1 MLQCN
6 FGQITDE
13 CNFEELAFYIN
24 FVSIIIMT
32 VASTADPNNV
42 GIKQLPSSTLI
53 AFLTVSQD
61 KEKWDKKSDNF
72 DSIPNTI
79 RKIGN
84 PIFLDI
90 QQGLQK
96 YLQNLV
102 KVVGSF
108 STTLLVLA
116 GHILSC
122 LGVEID
128 VWDVTQVSP
137 SLRLVP

>member
-61 KEKWDKKSDNF
+61 KESG
-72 DSIPNTI
+72 T
-79 RKIGN
+79 RR
-84 PIFLDI
+84 
-90 QQGLQK
+90 
-96 YLQNLV
+96 V
-102 KVVGSF
+102 
-108 STTLLVLA
+108 TTL
-116 GHILSC
+116 IRFP
-122 LGVEID
+122 
-128 VWDVTQVSP
+128 T
-137 SLRLVP
+137 R